1 MTRSAI
7 WTRRLAAMAVAMAVT
22 SCGLARPTPALR
34 YWVLAPVASPDPAL
48 DAPIRIGAVVV
59 DQAYAS
65 SRLAMRT
72 SPVEVEYR
80 VYDRWAAPPRML
92 LAAALRDL
100 LEGRGSGPAIEV
112 AAELRRFEGV
122 AIDPLSVRAEIVLAL
137 RATRA
142 DTLLLE
148 RTYAGQA
155 LAASN
160 EAPAV
165 VAALS
170 EALGEIVGRFRN
182 DLRGALATDT
192 GRNVR

>member
-1 MTRSAI
+1 
-7 WTRRLAAMAVAMAVT
+7 MAVAMAVT

-34 YWVLAPVASPDPAL
+34 YWMLAPVASPDPAL
-48 DAPIRIGAVVV
+48 DAPIRIAAVVV

-170 EALGEIVGRFRN
+170 EALGDIVGRFRN
-182 DLRGALATDT
+182 DLRGALATDA
-192 GRNVR
+192 GRNVH